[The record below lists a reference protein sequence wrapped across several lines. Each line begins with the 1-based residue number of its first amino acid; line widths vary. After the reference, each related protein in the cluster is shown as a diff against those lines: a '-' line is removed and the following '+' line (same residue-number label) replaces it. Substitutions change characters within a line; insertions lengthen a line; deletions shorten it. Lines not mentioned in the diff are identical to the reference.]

1 MSSPQ
6 IAVIHSKSIPAEVF
20 VEFVRTVSAEKLN
33 LHVES
38 REEGGP
44 YAGLEWLI
52 PTAVIVYLGKS
63 YFDGFLKEM
72 GKDHYNLL
80 KAGLKTLR
88 EKLLGPAAPEMTVI
102 STAGKT
108 TKNQP
113 YSLVYSILA
122 EADADLRFK
131 LLLQRGVS
139 EREYE
144 EILDAF
150 LAFLAAYHAQ
160 ALEPE
165 TVEKLKTSRVVGRTL
180 LLAFNQETKVIEP
193 LDPIPRR
200 PQNEA

>member
-1 MSSPQ
+1 MSPPH
-6 IAVIHSKSIPAEVF
+6 IAIVHSNTIPEEVF
-20 VEFVRTVSAEKLN
+20 AEFTRIVSADKLN
-33 LHVES
+33 LKVES
-38 REEGGP
+38 CEEGGP

-88 EKLLGPAAPEMTVI
+88 ENLLGSAAPQMTVI
-102 STAGKT
+102 STAGKA
-108 TKNQP
+108 TKGQP

-122 EADADLRFK
+122 ERDAGLRFK

-139 EREYE
+139 DREYE

-150 LAFLAAYHAQ
+150 LAFLVAYHSHT
-160 ALEPE
+160 LECE
-165 TVEKLKTSRVVGRTL
+165 TVEKLKTAKAIGGTL
-180 LLAFNQETKVIEP
+180 LLAFNQETKAIEP
-193 LDPIPRR
+193 LDPIPAR
-200 PQNEA
+200 PSNDA